1 MLQLIKG
8 SAKRILRNETVGGP
22 LLNCLLKAHNFAYR
36 QAGVLS
42 ELIEQGNIHP
52 KHRLMKYHDWFLTQ
66 VKPEWS
72 VLDVGC
78 GNGALS
84 KDLAQK
90 CRKVTGIEISEKKI
104 AKAKARCPQAT
115 FIHGDATQYPFRE
128 EFDAIVLSNVLEHIE
143 DRVVFLSKLKRLSPV
158 FLIRV
163 PLINRDW
170 ITLYK
175 KERGI
180 EYRLDDT
187 HFIEYTPEEFI
198 QEVENV
204 GLQVQSLTIQ
214 FGELYA
220 VCAAK

>member
-1 MLQLIKG
+1 MQLIKG
-8 SAKRILRNETVGGP
+8 PAKRLLQNERFSGPILDF
-22 LLNCLLKAHNFAYR
+22 LLKCHNFAYR
-36 QAGVLS
+36 NAGVIS
-42 ELIEQGNIHP
+42 EYVESGKIHP
-52 KHRLMKYHDWFLTQ
+52 KHRLMKYHDWFLDEIQ
-66 VKPEWS
+66 PNWS

-84 KDLAQK
+84 KDLSEKAQ
-90 CRKVTGIEISEKKI
+90 KVTGIEIIPKKL
-104 AKAKARCPQAT
+104 KSARARTSKVT
-115 FIHGDATQYPFRE
+115 FIEGDATQYDFKE
-128 EFDAIVLSNVLEHIE
+128 NFDAIVLSNVLEHL
-143 DRVVFLSKLKRLSPV
+143 DLRVEFLSKLRRLSNR

-187 HFIEYTPEEFI
+187 HFIEYTPEEFQTEI
-198 QEVENV
+198 EAA
-204 GLQVQSLTIQ
+204 GLRIHSQLIQ

-220 VCAAK
+220 VCLTK